1 MGLLKAVLIILLI
14 YYLFKILFRIFAP
27 KLFGY
32 ALKKTEA
39 RFREQFGEFSNDGST
54 SNETDQRTIFSKKK
68 GQKSN
73 PDKNVGEYIDF
84 EEVD

>member
-39 RFREQFGEFSNDGST
+39 RFREQFGGFSNDGNT
-54 SNETDQRTIFSKKK
+54 TDETYNRTIFSNKNK
-68 GQKSN
+68 QKSN

>member
-39 RFREQFGEFSNDGST
+39 RFREQFGPFSDDGST
-54 SNETDQRTIFSKKK
+54 SNETDHRTIFRTKNR
-68 GQKSN
+68 QKSN

>member
-1 MGLLKAVLIILLI
+1 MGLLKAVLIILLV

-54 SNETDQRTIFSKKK
+54 SNETSHRKIFGNKN